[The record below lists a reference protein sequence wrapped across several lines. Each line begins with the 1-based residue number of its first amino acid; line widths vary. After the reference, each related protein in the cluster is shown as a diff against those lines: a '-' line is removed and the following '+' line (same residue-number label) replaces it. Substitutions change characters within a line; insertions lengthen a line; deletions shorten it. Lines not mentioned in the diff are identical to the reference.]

1 MKHQKIKGNKE
12 NKENIS
18 EGKMIIK
25 LKEDTVNE
33 IIKDEEKNEKK
44 LKSLIFNNK
53 KNNNICSNLL
63 KSVIN
68 NEKQLLVIP
77 YPKEK
82 QKKVKTLNEIGR
94 ANGISYPDY
103 SVIKGVITE
112 FNNYKEF
119 LRGDD
124 DNKYNS
130 KTHKLTLSRLK
141 YNTAKI
147 DL

>member
-1 MKHQKIKGNKE
+1 
-12 NKENIS
+12 
-18 EGKMIIK
+18 MIIK

-33 IIKDEEKNEKK
+33 IIKEEEKNEKK

>member
-1 MKHQKIKGNKE
+1 MKHQKIKNNIE
-12 NKENIS
+12 NKS
-18 EGKMIIK
+18 EEKMIIK

-33 IIKDEEKNEKK
+33 IIKEEEKNEKK

>member
-1 MKHQKIKGNKE
+1 MNSRKIKSNKE
-12 NKENIS
+12 NKS
-18 EGKMIIK
+18 EEKMIIK

-33 IIKDEEKNEKK
+33 IIKDEVKKEKK

-63 KSVIN
+63 KSIIN
-68 NEKQLLVIP
+68 NEKQLIVVP

-103 SVIKGVITE
+103 SVIKGVISD

>member
-1 MKHQKIKGNKE
+1 MKHQKIKNNKD
-12 NKENIS
+12 NIS
-18 EGKMIIK
+18 EEKMIIK

-33 IIKDEEKNEKK
+33 IIKDEAKNEKK

-82 QKKVKTLNEIGR
+82 QKKVKTLDEIGR

-103 SVIKGVITE
+103 SIIKGVITE

-119 LRGDD
+119 LRDDD

>member
-1 MKHQKIKGNKE
+1 MKHQKIKNNKD
-12 NKENIS
+12 NIS
-18 EGKMIIK
+18 EEKMIIK

-33 IIKDEEKNEKK
+33 IIKDEAKNEKK

-82 QKKVKTLNEIGR
+82 QKKVKTLDEIGR

-119 LRGDD
+119 LRDDD

>member
-1 MKHQKIKGNKE
+1 MNSRKIKSNKE
-12 NKENIS
+12 NKS
-18 EGKMIIK
+18 EEKMIIK

-33 IIKDEEKNEKK
+33 IIKDEVKKEKK

-63 KSVIN
+63 KSIIN
-68 NEKQLLVIP
+68 NEKQLIVVP

-103 SVIKGVITE
+103 SVIKGVISD

-124 DNKYNS
+124 DNNYNS
-130 KTHKLTLSRLK
+130 KTRKLTLSRLK